1 MKQLLTFLLLAVSAV
16 VFSQS
21 PPSIPYQAVVRNTDG
36 TTMANAAVTITF
48 KIHDN
53 SATGTVVYEETYATT
68 TSRQGL
74 VSLNVGG
81 GTAVTGTFSGIQW
94 GSGSKFLHVLINAG
108 GGVVDLGTQQIMS
121 VPYALYAEEVNVRVS
136 VTGDSLFIGDQVSI
150 VPGVSAANDIVIGDN
165 YQGGIVA
172 YVLQPGDSGYES
184 NQRHGLIVSLSD
196 LGSAQWGCNGT
207 FVIGTD
213 FGLGLGQQ
221 NTNAITSYPC
231 GQGNTAANLCS
242 NYSFQGFSDWFLPSF
257 DELMLIYIN
266 LNNIVSFSYDSY
278 WTSTQESNGWS
289 KSIGFDNNGSNGH
302 STKDAILKVRA
313 VRSF

>member
-1 MKQLLTFLLLAVSAV
+1 
-16 VFSQS
+16 
-21 PPSIPYQAVVRNTDG
+21 VRNTDG
-36 TTMANAAVTITF
+36 SNMANAAVTITF

-53 SATGTVVYEETYATT
+53 SATGTVVYEETHATT
-68 TSRQGL
+68 TNAQGL
-74 VSLNVGG
+74 VSLNIGG
-81 GTAVTGTFSGIQW
+81 GTTVTGTFSGIQW
-94 GSGSKFLHVLINAG
+94 GTGSKFLHVLMNAG
-108 GGVVDLGTQQIMS
+108 NGLVDLGTQQMMS

-172 YVLQPGDSGYES
+172 YVLQPGDDGYDA
-184 NQRHGLIVSLSD
+184 NQRHGLIVSVSD
-196 LGSAQWGCNGT
+196 LGSTQWGCNGS
-207 FVIGTD
+207 FVIGTE
-213 FGLGLGQQ
+213 FGVGLGQQ
-221 NTNAITSYPC
+221 NTNAIISNPC

-257 DELMLIYIN
+257 DELMLVYSN
-266 LNNIVSFSYDSY
+266 LYNIVSFSYDSY
-278 WTSTQESNGWS
+278 WTSTQQDAAWA
-289 KSIGFDNNGSNGH
+289 KSIGFHNNGSNEH